1 MDAVIQFFDLLLIAF
16 GRTLALLGIAGVGAL
31 VFGTLVAGMRV
42 SPIAPLRAVATAYTE
57 IFRNT
62 PLTLVLFG
70 CAFVLPFLG
79 VRFPG
84 MDPQTSF
91 FTLAAIGLTAYT
103 TPFIA
108 EAVRSGI
115 NGIPVGQAE
124 AARSI
129 GLDFRQTLGLVILP
143 QAIRM
148 VIPPIINVLIAL
160 TKNTSVAGGFFV
172 VELIGASRFVI
183 NERGDE
189 VIAILLAVAVFYLAV
204 TIPLGL
210 IAGAV
215 EKRVAVL
222 R

>member
-1 MDAVIQFFDLLLIAF
+1 MDAVIEYFDVLATGFL
-16 GRTLALLGIAGVGAL
+16 RTLALLGIAGVGAL
-31 VFGTLVAGMRV
+31 VFGTVLAGFRI
-42 SPIAPLRAVATAYTE
+42 SPIAPLRTASTIYTE
-57 IFRNT
+57 LFRNT

-70 CAFVLPFLG
+70 CAFILPYLG

-84 MDPQTSF
+84 LDSQSQF
-91 FTLAAIGLTAYT
+91 FVLAAIGLTAYT
-103 TPFIA
+103 APFIA

-129 GLDFRQTLGLVILP
+129 GLTFTQTLGVVILP
-143 QAIRM
+143 QAVRM

-172 VELIGASRFVI
+172 VELFASSRTVI
-183 NERGDE
+183 NERGDQ
-189 VIAILLAVAVFYLAV
+189 VPAILMAVAIFYLLV
-204 TIPLGL
+204 TVTLGR
-210 IAGAV
+210 IADVV
-215 EKRVAVL
+215 EKRVVVL

>member
-1 MDAVIQFFDLLLIAF
+1 MDAVIQFFDVLWSGFL
-16 GRTLALLGIAGVGAL
+16 RTLSLLGIAGVGSL
-31 VFGTLVAGMRV
+31 VLGILVAGFRI
-42 SPIAPLRAVATAYTE
+42 SPIPPLRAAAFAYTE
-57 IFRNT
+57 IFRNI

-70 CAFVLPFLG
+70 CAFVLPYLG

-84 MDPQTSF
+84 LDAQSQF
-91 FTLAAIGLTAYT
+91 FVLAAIGLTAYT
-103 TPFIA
+103 APFIA

-129 GLDFRQTLGLVILP
+129 GLTFSQTLGSVILP
-143 QAIRM
+143 QAVRM

-172 VELIGASRFVI
+172 VELFASSRTVI

-189 VIAILLAVAVFYLAV
+189 VIAILLSVAAFYLVV
-204 TIPLGL
+204 TITLGR
-210 IAGAV
+210 IADVV
-215 EKRVAVL
+215 ERKVAVL

>member
-1 MDAVIQFFDLLLIAF
+1 MDAVVEFFDLLLIAF

-31 VFGTLVAGMRV
+31 VLGTIVAGMRV
-42 SPIAPLRAVATAYTE
+42 SPVTPLRAVATAYTE

-91 FTLAAIGLTAYT
+91 FVLAAIGLTAYT
-103 TPFIA
+103 SPFIA

-115 NGIPVGQAE
+115 NGIPIGQAE

-129 GLDFRQTLGLVILP
+129 GLDFRQTLSLVILP

-189 VIAILLAVAVFYLAV
+189 VIAILLAVALFYLAV